1 MGLDIDL
8 YTPKIDIGDD
18 SADDIIIEI
27 TGLKS
32 INKFIGLE
40 DTPLYYDNG
49 KFFKVENNK
58 IVYTDIQWKD
68 ISGDISESPEIVA
81 VISDLVNEVASDVV
95 DEHINLHNLNEEA
108 HPYIQDVINQNYI
121 TLDTK
126 IDNTK
131 EELSEDIQQETLAR
145 IEVDTTLQN
154 NIDTLT
160 NNLSAETENRI
171 NADNLLRDDIDSISG
186 ELAQEIINRQT
197 QDNLLQQQITSNYN
211 SLDDKIDTEISNRTS
226 ADITLQNNIDT
237 EISTRQN
244 ADNNL
249 QSQIDAIVSSSD
261 VFDIVGTYTE
271 LQDYDIA
278 TVPVNDIIKV
288 LVDSTHNNAA
298 TYYRCVETGSVKSW
312 SYIGAEGAYYTK
324 SESDNRFVAKTI
336 TVNGQPLSSN
346 ITLTASD
353 VGALPNTTTIPTK
366 TSDLTN
372 DSGFITNAVNNLT
385 NYYLKSETYTKTEVQ
400 ALIASIPQF
409 RVVVVQSLPVTGER
423 MVLYLVPKEG
433 EAPDVYNEYIW
444 VEDENEFELLGSTAV
459 DLTGYAKESWV
470 LNQGYITLSALN
482 GYATET
488 YVDTGLATKQNTL
501 VSGTNIKT
509 INNETVLGSGNI
521 NIQSST
527 VAYGTSST
535 AAATATK
542 VVSIPEIT
550 ELNVGQVIIVKPS
563 ATSSVANSK
572 IKLNDFEA
580 YNMRYNNANITTSTD
595 SIVWTANVAS
605 MFIFDGTYW
614 QFLGHGLDNNT
625 NTTYAS
631 MSVDEGITGTATAT
645 RSLTAAHLKQIIQ
658 GTKLKGL
665 VTTDDADVVASDSIT
680 IGIGKLQAQSTE
692 TKSILEDK
700 QNTLNAGTDLEIIR
714 YPVGETTI
722 DGTGSITLGGAKAN
736 SLNSVTLYGAC
747 SQSSAP
753 TPANPV
759 DITCN
764 NGVIGWDSTNN
775 VITVTG
781 TTETVTDSLN
791 NTATAEMLL
800 AVGDFKD
807 EHELLSGNVTH
818 KFKVLV
824 LNGTETWTKTT
835 SAGQFYNTVS
845 DIEQSITGTNT
856 CLCTHFV
863 QAENNTQTEGL
874 TGLFS
879 VRLNH
884 NGFLFSWDS
893 SKTVAQW
900 QAWLAEQYS
909 NGTPV
914 IVIYPLETPTTETVT
929 AQTLNTQ
936 SGNNTLT
943 ITQASLNNLAL
954 SANYEAMGD
963 VINFT
968 GTIPTVGNG
977 TITFTQGGVAKG
989 TFTTNQAGNTTINL
1003 DAGGGTVDQTF
1014 DGTSTNAQSGV
1025 AIKNAKFIQ
1034 NTSTASGSLTI
1045 LGTSS
1050 RFGSSINIG
1059 ESSSIGAQQS
1069 VAIGYLSDA
1078 YSTKSIALGTR
1089 SGSDGDYSIAIGYQ
1103 AYTYMANSAIQLGY
1117 GENSIANSL
1126 NIGFYNND
1134 TTHYNWQLL
1143 DGTTGLIPDDRLST
1157 NIARTSQIPDI
1168 SGKQDTLV
1176 SGTNIKTINNT
1187 SLLGSGN
1194 ISIPIVTVDQT
1205 FDGTSANAQSG
1216 VAINGAGFLK
1226 NTATGSNALTILGNV
1241 SSQSGAVNIGYG
1253 SNGTGQDGVAI
1264 GQYASASNAM
1274 SIAVGSGAS
1283 ALGGSA
1289 IQIGA
1294 GTNSTAN
1301 TLSVGLGNNNN
1312 YQLLDAT
1319 GLIPDA
1325 RLSSNIARTSDV
1337 KNSEITVYQGVTSK
1351 GSFTLNQSSSA
1362 SLELDEGVNCENYK
1376 TPIPPKGFV
1385 NTSSDFVESNLECT
1399 ASYEPVIDPETD
1411 EPVTDPET
1419 GEPLVVLG
1427 DILYQGGYSSLYQY
1441 VNSQFVPYEG
1451 TPPETYAYVY
1461 PFSTSAGLLYRHWVY
1476 VDYINTAY
1484 IREDYYTYGELT
1496 GDVTSLSTYDGNGK
1510 YVGTTEITVT
1520 VDGYGEASVEAVFT
1534 NEDSTITR
1542 TLSRSEGDIYS
1553 SSEDNYV
1560 IITSDGTTVANMG
1573 MKQGSLQPG
1582 ENIRIDYTTN
1592 TISSYVN
1599 AIDSVNSTYSRPVT
1613 SRSVYYTL
1621 TGKEDAIGSEFTGD
1635 NIELRVELGHNLP
1648 EGYTEYSY
1656 IQCNNAYIDTGL
1668 HGTEKTRFE
1677 LCGTFS
1683 YAVSTLNLFGDNTTS
1698 GSKLSLSS
1706 GYWYVG
1712 SRSCSVN
1719 FMTSYNDNTHLF
1731 IGNKYGYTHN
1741 ATGVAISDTVSSFT
1755 TAKTLLIM
1763 GVNNVTTPT
1772 TYSGYF
1778 NLQYAKIYEDNV
1790 LVFYGVP
1797 AKKNYD
1803 NTVGLYDLVSK
1814 NFFTKAGGTGRFT
1827 TGGSLVPKRKMSIKK
1842 IPTMTYNTLEEKLI
1856 WS

>member
-1 MGLDIDL
+1 MKALTTNGLTKLIQLIKSSFISNTDTVTTNTVSL
-8 YTPKIDIGDD
+8 
-18 SADDIIIEI
+18 ADVA
-27 TGLKS
+27 T
-32 INKFIGLE
+32 
-40 DTPLYYDNG
+40 
-49 KFFKVENNK
+49 
-58 IVYTDIQWKD
+58 
-68 ISGDISESPEIVA
+68 SGDFD
-81 VISDLVNEVASDVV
+81 DL
-95 DEHINLHNLNEEA
+95 
-108 HPYIQDVINQNYI
+108 INQPTIGNGTI
-121 TLDTK
+121 TFTQGGVSKGTITANQTGNSTIALDAGGTVDQTFDGTSANAQSGVA
-126 IDNTK
+126 I
-131 EELSEDIQQETLAR
+131 EGELS
-145 IEVDTTLQN
+145 
-154 NIDTLT
+154 
-160 NNLSAETENRI
+160 
-171 NADNLLRDDIDSISG
+171 
-186 ELAQEIINRQT
+186 
-197 QDNLLQQQITSNYN
+197 
-211 SLDDKIDTEISNRTS
+211 
-226 ADITLQNNIDT
+226 
-237 EISTRQN
+237 
-244 ADNNL
+244 
-249 QSQIDAIVSSSD
+249 
-261 VFDIVGTYTE
+261 
-271 LQDYDIA
+271 
-278 TVPVNDIIKV
+278 
-288 LVDSTHNNAA
+288 
-298 TYYRCVETGSVKSW
+298 
-312 SYIGAEGAYYTK
+312 
-324 SESDNRFVAKTI
+324 
-336 TVNGQPLSSN
+336 
-346 ITLTASD
+346 
-353 VGALPNTTTIPTK
+353 
-366 TSDLTN
+366 
-372 DSGFITNAVNNLT
+372 T
-385 NYYLKSETYTKTEVQ
+385 NY
-400 ALIASIPQF
+400 
-409 RVVVVQSLPVTGER
+409 QS
-423 MVLYLVPKEG
+423 K
-433 EAPDVYNEYIW
+433 
-444 VEDENEFELLGSTAV
+444 
-459 DLTGYAKESWV
+459 
-470 LNQGYITLSALN
+470 
-482 GYATET
+482 
-488 YVDTGLATKQNTL
+488 L

-509 INNETVLGSGNI
+509 INNQSLLGSGNI
-521 NIQSST
+521 DIQ
-527 VAYGTSST
+527 
-535 AAATATK
+535 
-542 VVSIPEIT
+542 I
-550 ELNVGQVIIVKPS
+550 
-563 ATSSVANSK
+563 
-572 IKLNDFEA
+572 
-580 YNMRYNNANITTSTD
+580 
-595 SIVWTANVAS
+595 
-605 MFIFDGTYW
+605 
-614 QFLGHGLDNNT
+614 
-625 NTTYAS
+625 
-631 MSVDEGITGTATAT
+631 
-645 RSLTAAHLKQIIQ
+645 
-658 GTKLKGL
+658 
-665 VTTDDADVVASDSIT
+665 
-680 IGIGKLQAQSTE
+680 
-692 TKSILEDK
+692 
-700 QNTLNAGTDLEIIR
+700 
-714 YPVGETTI
+714 
-722 DGTGSITLGGAKAN
+722 
-736 SLNSVTLYGAC
+736 
-747 SQSSAP
+747 
-753 TPANPV
+753 
-759 DITCN
+759 
-764 NGVIGWDSTNN
+764 
-775 VITVTG
+775 
-781 TTETVTDSLN
+781 
-791 NTATAEMLL
+791 
-800 AVGDFKD
+800 
-807 EHELLSGNVTH
+807 
-818 KFKVLV
+818 
-824 LNGTETWTKTT
+824 
-835 SAGQFYNTVS
+835 
-845 DIEQSITGTNT
+845 
-856 CLCTHFV
+856 
-863 QAENNTQTEGL
+863 
-874 TGLFS
+874 
-879 VRLNH
+879 
-884 NGFLFSWDS
+884 
-893 SKTVAQW
+893 
-900 QAWLAEQYS
+900 
-909 NGTPV
+909 
-914 IVIYPLETPTTETVT
+914 
-929 AQTLNTQ
+929 
-936 SGNNTLT
+936 
-943 ITQASLNNLAL
+943 
-954 SANYEAMGD
+954 
-963 VINFT
+963 
-968 GTIPTVGNG
+968 
-977 TITFTQGGVAKG
+977 
-989 TFTTNQAGNTTINL
+989 
-1003 DAGGGTVDQTF
+1003 GTVDQTF
-1014 DGTSTNAQSGV
+1014 DGTSANAQSGIAINGELGNFVQKEDVNVWTPRVKDTNLGNYNVWRALAYDGTKFV
-1025 AIKNAKFIQ
+1025 ALGYDGYISTSTDGTTWTSIIQ
-1034 NTSTASGSLTI
+1034 NTE
-1045 LGTSS
+1045 LGENYWNDLVYNGVS
-1050 RFGSSINIG
+1050 F
-1059 ESSSIGAQQS
+1059 
-1069 VAIGYLSDA
+1069 
-1078 YSTKSIALGTR
+1078 IALGLHGYTSTSTDGITWTTAVQNTNLGDNNWESLTYDGTKFVALGR
-1089 SGSDGDYSIAIGYQ
+1089 KGYISTSTDGITWTEAVQSVELGANTYLLWRTLVYDGTKFVALEQTGYISTSTDGITWTEAVRNTNLGLRTWWDLVYDGTKFLALSQNGYTSTSTDGITWTEAVRDTNLGSAQWMALTYSGTKFLALAQSGYVS
-1103 AYTYMANSAIQLGY
+1103 TSSGFTHL
-1117 GENSIANSL
+1117 L
-1126 NIGFYNND
+1126 NIQNNLYID
-1134 TTHYNWQLL
+1134 FTNNNKFNLL
-1143 DGTTGLIPDDRLST
+1143 DGSTGLIPDDRLST

-1216 VAINGAGFLK
+1216 VAISGAGFLK

-1241 SSQSGAVNIGYG
+1241 SSQSGAINIGYG

-1325 RLSSNIARTSDV
+1325 RLSNNIARTSDV

-1362 SLELDEGVNCENYK
+1362 SLELDEGVNCENYR

-1399 ASYEPVIDPETD
+1399 VSYEPVIDPETD
-1411 EPVTDPET
+1411 EPVIDPET

-1427 DILYQGGYSSLYQY
+1427 DILYQGGNSSLYQY

-1451 TPPETYAYVY
+1451 TPPETYTYVY
-1461 PFSTSAGLLYRHWVY
+1461 PFSASAGLLYRHWVY

-1542 TLSRSEGDIYS
+1542 TLSRSGGDIYS

-1741 ATGVAISDTVSSFT
+1741 STGVAISDTVSSFT

-1763 GVNNVTTPT
+1763 GVNNATTPT

-1842 IPTMTYNTLEEKLI
+1842 IPTMTYNSLQEKLT